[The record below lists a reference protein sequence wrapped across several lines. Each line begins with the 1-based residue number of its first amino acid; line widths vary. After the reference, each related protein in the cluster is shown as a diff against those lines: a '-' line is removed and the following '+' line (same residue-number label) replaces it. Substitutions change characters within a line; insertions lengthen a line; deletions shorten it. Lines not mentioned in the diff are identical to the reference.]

1 MDEVNIEPV
10 DAGDEVGIGV
20 DPRFDL
26 SPVVLVQPVI
36 GELADRIE
44 ADALRG
50 PIPRLLENYEGPGV
64 IETYSVPYGRD
75 GRPAAACVVARTP
88 AGERFLARVDDADG
102 LDFLTSGAAEPV
114 GSQGTAALR
123 ADGYVIWRRG

>member
-1 MDEVNIEPV
+1 MLRLHMDEVNIEPV

-44 ADALRG
+44 ADALRVIVDGFALG
-50 PIPRLLENYEGPGV
+50 PSGRGDPALQVGELVIGRVKIEGPDRLIANAAKDDCLFGFRSSRWTGSRSGLRGRKGV
-64 IETYSVPYGRD
+64 
-75 GRPAAACVVARTP
+75 RT
-88 AGERFLARVDDADG
+88 A
-102 LDFLTSGAAEPV
+102 
-114 GSQGTAALR
+114 
-123 ADGYVIWRRG
+123 